1 MYSSIRISLFL
12 SSTNNE
18 RSEQKKNEK
27 QTANLVTIVR
37 QLTHPV

>member
-1 MYSSIRISLFL
+1 MYEWYEFLFSFRPRITKEAS
-12 SSTNNE
+12 
-18 RSEQKKNEK
+18 KKNEK